1 MTLQTAPGARL
12 FPPTLG
18 LFLDSPG
25 ISVSRQNRP
34 DLQPRRD
41 APGLFLLESF
51 PFSPGPELPSVPPA
65 WQMGHSCPSLPCSR
79 GLSQTP
85 GRAHIAL
92 LYHQGPGEMS
102 VLWDITEIH
111 FCAKWRR
118 AECLFLRKGRG
129 QERLGPAGAMGLEC
143 AGGVHGGFLCL
154 TQRGNRQQP
163 GDRWQ
168 MGLECLFPPRS
179 LCTPCAQTPRA

>member
-25 ISVSRQNRP
+25 ISVSRQNRL
-34 DLQPRRD
+34 DLQPRRE

-51 PFSPGPELPSVPPA
+51 PFSPGPEVPSVPPA

-85 GRAHIAL
+85 GRAHITL

-118 AECLFLRKGRG
+118 AECLFLWKGRG
-129 QERLGPAGAMGLEC
+129 QERLGPAGALGLEC
-143 AGGVHGGFLCL
+143 AGEGA
-154 TQRGNRQQP
+154 
-163 GDRWQ
+163 RWVSVPDPE
-168 MGLECLFPPRS
+168 G
-179 LCTPCAQTPRA
+179 